1 MPINLEFT
9 VQGKA
14 SPSGSK
20 KAFVNKKTGRVCV
33 VDTAKNK
40 DSWQSFVRL
49 VATRAAAAERITP
62 TRNAFRLSL
71 QFAFARPKSHFGT
84 GKNASVLKRSAPTF
98 HTQKPDT
105 TKLIRCTEDALQG
118 VCWHDDCQVV
128 SQQAT
133 KVWADV
139 DSVKIVVE
147 ECMTWGEP

>member
-1 MPINLEFT
+1 
-9 VQGKA
+9 
-14 SPSGSK
+14 
-20 KAFVNKKTGRVCV
+20 
-33 VDTAKNK
+33 
-40 DSWQSFVRL
+40 
-49 VATRAAAAERITP
+49 
-62 TRNAFRLSL
+62 
-71 QFAFARPKSHFGT
+71 
-84 GKNASVLKRSAPTF
+84 LKRSAPTL

-147 ECMTWGEP
+147 ECMTWGES